1 MSARNPERRCCGRAG
16 EEAEAEDKRR
26 RKRRGAQKVK
36 WTSSE
41 RLAENAK
48 MPSRLRLADRAA
60 MARKK
65 ARDEST
71 KSVATA
77 GFSTMLR
84 RPVPGAVGA
93 PK

>member
-1 MSARNPERRCCGRAG
+1 
-16 EEAEAEDKRR
+16 
-26 RKRRGAQKVK
+26 
-36 WTSSE
+36 
-41 RLAENAK
+41 

-65 ARDEST
+65 ARDESA

-93 PK
+93 PNPPKQRVSTTANRPRPRFDPRFDRIPGTALAFRSIRRHHPS